1 MALNQVGLER
11 LNTDTTDKIGI
22 DRNLINNGAMQV
34 AQRGTTST
42 STGLQTV
49 DRFKILV
56 ANTDDFAFTQKQ
68 VTDSPSGFSNSYEID
83 TTTAESALAAD
94 EYVLV
99 RQNLEANTL
108 QSLAFGTS
116 SAKQITLSFYV
127 KAKQTGTYA
136 ANIYSDDS
144 TRSYTVN
151 YTINQTATW
160 ERKSITFSGDT
171 VGAITNNTGIRFFC

>member
-49 DRFKILV
+49 DRFKILI
-56 ANTDDFAFTQKQ
+56 ANTDNFAFTQKQ

-83 TTTAESALAAD
+83 TTT
-94 EYVLV
+94 
-99 RQNLEANTL
+99 QN
-108 QSLAFGTS
+108 QH
-116 SAKQITLSFYV
+116 
-127 KAKQTGTYA
+127 
-136 ANIYSDDS
+136 
-144 TRSYTVN
+144 
-151 YTINQTATW
+151 
-160 ERKSITFSGDT
+160 
-171 VGAITNNTGIRFFC
+171 